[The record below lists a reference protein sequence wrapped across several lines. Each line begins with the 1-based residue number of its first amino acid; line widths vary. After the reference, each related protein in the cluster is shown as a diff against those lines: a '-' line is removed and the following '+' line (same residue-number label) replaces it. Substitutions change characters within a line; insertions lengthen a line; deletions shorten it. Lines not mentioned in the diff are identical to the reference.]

1 LLISWTSTANSSIF
15 EDLRAY
21 KKTVKNL
28 SCVLNSWL
36 MLQDL
41 ALALRLQ
48 ALDRKIMSLENEIA
62 TLPKHIAEIEK
73 KLESHTRRLEV
84 DRAALA
90 ANQRERKKLEG
101 DIETHEQKIS
111 KLRDQTLQAKTN
123 EQYRAFQNEIGYVEG
138 EIRKAED
145 RILDLMEQSEPLE
158 KNFKAA
164 EVELKTQ
171 QQHVEAEK
179 KRARE
184 RTAIDKQELERTNA
198 ERQTVVTEMAPAFY
212 RDYERI
218 RKKTRNHAIADAT
231 EGRCD
236 ACQIALR
243 PQFFQDL
250 RRGDKIMFC
259 ESCGRLLTY
268 NPVVD
273 VAGDIAASQ
282 QIA

>member
-1 LLISWTSTANSSIF
+1 
-15 EDLRAY
+15 
-21 KKTVKNL
+21 
-28 SCVLNSWL
+28 

-48 ALDRKIMSLENEIA
+48 ALDRKIVSLENEIA

-73 KLESHTRRLEV
+73 KLEAHTRRLEA
-84 DRAALA
+84 DRAALT

-101 DIETHEQKIS
+101 DIQAQEQKIS
-111 KLRDQTLQAKTN
+111 KLKDQSLQVKTN
-123 EQYRAFQNEIGYVEG
+123 EQYRALQNEISYAEG

-158 KNFKAA
+158 KNVKAA
-164 EVELKTQ
+164 EVELKAQ

-179 KRARE
+179 KIARE
-184 RTAIDKQELERTNA
+184 RTAIDQQELQRTHT
-198 ERQTVVTEMAPAFY
+198 ERQAIVPEMTPSFY
-212 RDYERI
+212 SDYERI
-218 RKKTRNHAIADAT
+218 RKKTRNSPIADAT

-236 ACQIALR
+236 ACMIALR

-250 RRGDKIMFC
+250 RRGDKIMLC
-259 ESCGRLLTY
+259 ESCGRILTY

-273 VAGDIAASQ
+273 VGADVAATQ
-282 QIA
+282 QTA